1 MVARVSVVLGW
12 AVSRA
17 ILVLIPLGVIAYPSG
32 DRVADDVTLYAMWS
46 EIIGSG
52 AYPTGDPMWQYPPL
66 AGFVFWLG
74 TSLTA
79 NPLVGFE
86 LLALFADAAVF
97 GVLLTRGLR
106 TGRLIGAWT
115 WVIGGAAIGPVLLT
129 RFDIFPTL
137 FAVLALLAAARP
149 VRAGVLLGVGTL
161 LKLWPILLV
170 ITWPRRRLP
179 PLLAAVAATTV
190 GGMLVLATHGPGVLS
205 FLSEQRNRGLQIE
218 SVGAAPFVLA
228 RMIGVDVPAEYRF
241 GCMEVATRSASIVA
255 LIVSLVGVVG
265 LAVIAYRRFRGA
277 LDPVPVADLALT
289 VILVSIA
296 TSRVFSPQFMIW
308 VAGIAAVCL
317 LNPRTLMRPVIA
329 LLLPV
334 AVLGQCVYPAL
345 YGQMITGAPLGA
357 SLQLLRIALLI
368 AATGWAL
375 ARVWRAA
382 PTSSSAT
389 TPTTSAAD
397 RSAGSARRA
406 DQVC

>member
-1 MVARVSVVLGW
+1 LVARVSVVLVW
-12 AVSRA
+12 ALSRA
-17 ILVLIPLGVIAYPSG
+17 ILLLIPLGIVAYPSG
-32 DRVADDVTLYAMWS
+32 DRVADDVTLYTMWS
-46 EIIGSG
+46 EIISSG

-74 TSLTA
+74 TSLTT
-79 NPLVGFE
+79 NPLIGFE
-86 LLALFADAAVF
+86 LLALGADATLF
-97 GVLLTRGLR
+97 GVLFARGWR
-106 TGRLIGAWT
+106 NRRFTGAWA

-170 ITWPRRRLP
+170 IAWQRRRLP

-228 RMIGVDVPAEYRF
+228 RMIGADVPTEYRF

-265 LAVIAYRRFRGA
+265 LAMIAYRRFRGG
-277 LDPVPVADLALT
+277 LDSVPVADLALT
-289 VILVSIA
+289 IVLVSIA

-308 VAGIAAVCL
+308 VAGIAAACL

-329 LLLPV
+329 LLLPT
-334 AVLGQCVYPAL
+334 AILGQCVYPGL
-345 YGQMITGAPLGA
+345 YGQMITGVPLGA
-357 SLQLLRIALLI
+357 SLQLLRIALLVT
-368 AATGWAL
+368 ATCWAL
-375 ARVWRAA
+375 VRVWGA
-382 PTSSSAT
+382 PPHPTMSTASAT
-389 TPTTSAAD
+389 A
-397 RSAGSARRA
+397 ARRA
-406 DQVC
+406 TTVGRVDQVR